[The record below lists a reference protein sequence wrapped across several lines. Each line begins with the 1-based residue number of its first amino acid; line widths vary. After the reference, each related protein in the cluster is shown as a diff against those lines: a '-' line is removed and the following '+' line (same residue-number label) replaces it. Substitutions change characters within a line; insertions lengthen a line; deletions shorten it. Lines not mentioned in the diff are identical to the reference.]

1 MHFCR
6 LEESDYFWFSLWLTL
21 GPMYPLE
28 HKHQRRPTEL
38 GSAFSQELQGGWFA
52 HYNFKSIG
60 QGSCAKMKLSRS
72 TPKI

>member
-38 GSAFSQELQGGWFA
+38 ESAFSQELQGGWFA
-52 HYNFKSIG
+52 H
-60 QGSCAKMKLSRS
+60 
-72 TPKI
+72 